1 MHDIHLFLRNLNN
14 YFDAN
19 GASADDVRKEISN
32 QLPQRCEISE
42 LINHLTEICTE
53 SRQTRESDVFDNTHD
68 SWEYFSKI
76 ISIEHLLALF
86 TGLIELTSKDEQDF
100 QHKKLGITVCR
111 TYVLL
116 LTSPGAKIFG
126 AFQPDTLRKLF
137 KVFHIVKHM
146 RAYREHERVQ
156 LQMMLTMLLEDFQ
169 LYLKHV
175 SFEEYEDLQIQFVET
190 IASIMEFHHEK
201 GFLNKCKL
209 RLKRFSFDLVF
220 KNCDFFFFCF
230 QIHSKS
236 RNCATPHWKI
246 HAFRFTIPI

>member
-19 GASADDVRKEISN
+19 GVSPDDLRKQISN
-32 QLPQRCEISE
+32 QLPQQCEISE

-76 ISIEHLLALF
+76 ISIEHLLAFF
-86 TGLIELTSKDEQDF
+86 TGLIELTSKDEQNF

-126 AFQPDTLRKLF
+126 AFQPDTLRKLYKIF
-137 KVFHIVKHM
+137 QIVKHM
-146 RAYREHERVQ
+146 GNYREHDRVQ

-175 SFEEYEDLQIQFVET
+175 SFEEYEDLQVQFVET

-209 RLKRFSFDLVF
+209 RLKMHCLCTVHFLL
-220 KNCDFFFFCF
+220 
-230 QIHSKS
+230 
-236 RNCATPHWKI
+236 
-246 HAFRFTIPI
+246 